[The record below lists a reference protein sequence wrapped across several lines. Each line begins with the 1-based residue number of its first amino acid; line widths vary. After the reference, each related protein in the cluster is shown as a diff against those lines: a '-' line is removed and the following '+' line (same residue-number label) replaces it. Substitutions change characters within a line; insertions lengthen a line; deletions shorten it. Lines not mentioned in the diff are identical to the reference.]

1 MAFNYLLCL
10 IAFALVLSKTN
21 ANCIETIEVDPLLD
35 VASLSRNSF
44 PKGFIFGAG
53 SSSYQVINYSNFDLK

>member
-1 MAFNYLLCL
+1 MEFNYLLYL
-10 IAFALVLSKTN
+10 IAFAIVLSKSIV
-21 ANCIETIEVDPLLD
+21 NCIETIEVEPLLD
-35 VASLSRNSF
+35 VASLNRNSF